1 MSEFDEWYKR
11 TKKFFDEIDKLFE
24 RIMSESFFFETEEK
38 PLDKRVRKRVYGP
51 YYYGFSVTLGPDGIP
66 RVKEWGNIK
75 PGYLRPVVREAI
87 EPFTDV
93 IEEEDK
99 IRIIMDLPGVEKEDI
114 NIEATEEEVR
124 VSAER
129 GDRKYYKTVRLPD
142 SVKPDTAKAT
152 YKNGVLTI
160 ILEKVRKGKDDKGI
174 KIKIE

>member
-1 MSEFDEWYKR
+1 
-11 TKKFFDEIDKLFE
+11 
-24 RIMSESFFFETEEK
+24 
-38 PLDKRVRKRVYGP
+38 
-51 YYYGFSVTLGPDGIP
+51 
-66 RVKEWGNIK
+66 
-75 PGYLRPVVREAI
+75 
-87 EPFTDV
+87 
-93 IEEEDK
+93 
-99 IRIIMDLPGVEKEDI
+99 MDLPGVEKEDI

-160 ILEKVRKGKDDKGI
+160 ILKKVRKGKDDKGI

>member
-1 MSEFDEWYKR
+1 MSEFDEWYRR
-11 TKKFFDEIDKLFE
+11 TKRFFDEIDKLFE
-24 RIMSESFFFETEEK
+24 RMFKESFFLEEEK
-38 PLDKRVRKRVYGP
+38 PFEKRSKRKVYGP
-51 YYYGFSVTLGPDGIP
+51 YYYGFSVTVGPDGIP

-75 PGYLRPVVREAI
+75 PGYIQPVFREAI

-99 IRIIMDLPGVEKEDI
+99 IRIIMDIPGVEKDDI
-114 NIEATEEEVR
+114 NIEATENEVK

-129 GDRKYYKTVRLPD
+129 DDRKYYKVVSLPD
-142 SVKPDTAKAT
+142 AVKPESAKAS

-160 ILEKVRKGKDDKGI
+160 IFEKVKKSKGGKGV